1 MPELDPAILNLL
13 EDIEIALI
21 LAERSGGGPDVPL
34 AEIAARLGI
43 DLDNLWSRSLFSGR
57 GGRLERGTEV
67 RRTSDG
73 TRHWLGTRMGAGTWT
88 M

>member
-1 MPELDPAILNLL
+1 MRRCKESAEFIGSLAFRKNRCGTPFRLVGFRGANMPELDPAILNLL

-43 DLDNLWSRSLFSGR
+43 DLDNL
-57 GGRLERGTEV
+57 
-67 RRTSDG
+67 
-73 TRHWLGTRMGAGTWT
+73 
-88 M
+88 